1 MWHDSSKILGILGGM
16 GPLATQLFYRMIIDC
31 TDANLDQ
38 EHLDM
43 IIFNHASLIDRTQ
56 AILSGHTEEL
66 YETLLEDA
74 KRMEDSGITSIAI
87 PCNTSHL
94 FVDRMQQELSIPIIN
109 MIRETVKVV
118 ATSPKDIQTVA
129 ILATDGTVRSG
140 LYQQACI
147 DAGIQP
153 VVPSQSSQKLVMK
166 IIYDGVKNG
175 GVIDYNDFIRIEG
188 ELASKGCQGAI
199 LACTELSCF
208 KEQFNLP
215 GFYIDAM
222 EILAI
227 RSIESCGKKVKEQYR
242 R

>member
-31 TDANLDQ
+31 TDASKDQ

-56 AILSGHTEEL
+56 AILTGHTEEL
-66 YETLLEDA
+66 YDTLLEDA
-74 KRMEDSGITSIAI
+74 KRMEESGITSIAI

-94 FVDRMQQELSIPIIN
+94 FVDRMQQELNIPIIN
-109 MIRETVKVV
+109 MVRETTKVV
-118 ATSPKDIQTVA
+118 AASPRGIKTVA
-129 ILATDGTVRSG
+129 ILATDGTIKSG

-147 DAGIQP
+147 DAGINP
-153 VVPSQSSQKLVMK
+153 VVPSESSQKLVMK
-166 IIYDGVKNG
+166 IIYDGIKSG
-175 GVIDYNDFIRIEG
+175 GTIDYNDFIRIEG

-215 GFYIDAM
+215 DFYIDAM
-222 EILAI
+222 QVLAV